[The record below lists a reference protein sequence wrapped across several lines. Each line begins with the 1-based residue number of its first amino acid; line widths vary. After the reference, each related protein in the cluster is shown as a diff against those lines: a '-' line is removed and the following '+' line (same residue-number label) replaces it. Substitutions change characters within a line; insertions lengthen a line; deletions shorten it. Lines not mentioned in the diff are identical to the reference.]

1 MIDSVTRIK
10 KTRQIVQ
17 KVGPADSMH
26 TWCLFPLDKPS
37 KKGNRA
43 VLQSVKNDNLVTD
56 RES

>member
-1 MIDSVTRIK
+1 MMDSVTRIK
-10 KTRQIVQ
+10 KTKQIVY

-26 TWCLFPLDKPS
+26 TWCLFPLETPT